1 MLLVM
6 DRLSRE
12 ERSQKKFEEQ
22 MKNTL
27 KISKKE
33 AQKIDMSIVITN
45 DYACEEE
52 AESEDKDD
60 S

>member
-27 KISKKE
+27 KISKE